1 MAYEPELTNFKF
13 IQSVDDFPEP
23 VSGVITLESA
33 ATYIITKI
41 VDLNGS
47 RLDCAGVV
55 AIVGESPELSQLI
68 STGLSASSY
77 LITSTYSLAI
87 NNIGLEHV
95 KVLDLDA
102 TTHAN
107 QAIDWYGVNFLN
119 ATTDIGT
126 IKNYDNAIF
135 STIGFLNSGGLTF
148 DGTIGTVGFNNT
160 IFQNATGLTSVILP
174 ATLTLSRRFRIDN
187 SSFVSLAGE
196 TALNVSTSATIDNEG
211 YILQNVNFAGGGT
224 YLTGVQST
232 DNKARIEGCR
242 GVNNSGSIGQYYMQA
257 NATVTTISA
266 SGTFY
271 KAAGVTTTGSYV
283 EKFDVTTTDN
293 KAVYNGSLTGFYKI
307 TAVASMT
314 SGNNKVLALRIA
326 LNGTTST
333 SSQTKSTSNGSSRS
347 EAIMTQD
354 IFELVTTDYLEIFV
368 ANTTDKTNITV
379 EDLNVI
385 IEKI

>member
-1 MAYEPELTNFKF
+1 M
-13 IQSVDDFPEP
+13 
-23 VSGVITLESA
+23 ESFLA
-33 ATYIITKI
+33 FHLWTII
-41 VDLNGS
+41 
-47 RLDCAGVV
+47 A
-55 AIVGESPELSQLI
+55 
-68 STGLSASSY
+68 
-77 LITSTYSLAI
+77 
-87 NNIGLEHV
+87 
-95 KVLDLDA
+95 
-102 TTHAN
+102 
-107 QAIDWYGVNFLN
+107 
-119 ATTDIGT
+119 
-126 IKNYDNAIF
+126 
-135 STIGFLNSGGLTF
+135 
-148 DGTIGTVGFNNT
+148 
-160 IFQNATGLTSVILP
+160 

-187 SSFVSLAGE
+187 SSFVTLAGE

-257 NATVTTISA
+257 NATVTTISV

-368 ANTTDKTNITV
+368 ANTTDTTNITV